1 MYTDRLI
8 EVFKEASI
16 HNWPLWI
23 LERDVNKITESI
35 YIEGYRE
42 GREDGYEEGLN
53 DRDVDYYD

>member
-23 LERDVNKITESI
+23 LERDISKITESI
-35 YIEGYRE
+35 YNEGYKD
-42 GREDGYEEGLN
+42 GLEDGYERG
-53 DRDVDYYD
+53 VDYHD